1 MYIGSNCG
9 RLVEENQQL
18 KNKIAIYES
27 DDAVSQMKVLCDKR
41 VKAASEREKRNYDCW
56 MNAVEANKDLKKRN
70 TALWQENNKYKAE
83 VSFLKNKTESLTKL
97 SDRRKKVIGN
107 LQKERDELK
116 AYKVEQDKQIEALKE
131 ELCKLK
137 AQIDHDGMTNGI
149 PTSQT
154 PMEKKKVIP
163 NTRVSSGLKKGA
175 QKGHEKRCMKGFEE
189 DEVTEAEDHELDVCP
204 FCGGELK
211 EAGDPVI
218 KDEAD
223 YEIKI
228 IKKRHRY
235 HKYQC
240 QNCGK
245 EVRAKIPQ
253 RLKEQNQYGPAI
265 QAMALALVDL
275 GFVSVARAQEIAA
288 GILHKKLEPSVGYV
302 GKVQKKAARM
312 LKAFLEEVKEYC
324 LDQRILYWDDTV
336 IFMNTAR
343 ACFRFYGNE
352 SVAYYRAHATKGAE
366 GLEEDGILS
375 SLTEKTYL
383 MHDHVKYNYRKE
395 FLFKNIECIQHME
408 RELERVYRASQ
419 HKWAKDLKTL
429 IQEMIHKRKENLK
442 QRKNSFTDEETNC
455 FEEKLENLL
464 IQAHREQNEEKN
476 RYFSTDEKNAIKKLE
491 EYKENY
497 FAWIYDFTL
506 PTTNNVSESGLRMTK
521 TKQKVSGQFLKV
533 ETAEEFAAVR
543 TYTETCRKNGVN
555 EYGALE
561 RLMAGNPYTL
571 KEILESK
578 K

>member
-1 MYIGSNCG
+1 
-9 RLVEENQQL
+9 
-18 KNKIAIYES
+18 
-27 DDAVSQMKVLCDKR
+27 
-41 VKAASEREKRNYDCW
+41 
-56 MNAVEANKDLKKRN
+56 
-70 TALWQENNKYKAE
+70 
-83 VSFLKNKTESLTKL
+83 
-97 SDRRKKVIGN
+97 
-107 LQKERDELK
+107 
-116 AYKVEQDKQIEALKE
+116 
-131 ELCKLK
+131 
-137 AQIDHDGMTNGI
+137 
-149 PTSQT
+149 
-154 PMEKKKVIP
+154 
-163 NTRVSSGLKKGA
+163 
-175 QKGHEKRCMKGFEE
+175 
-189 DEVTEAEDHELDVCP
+189 
-204 FCGGELK
+204 
-211 EAGDPVI
+211 
-218 KDEAD
+218 
-223 YEIKI
+223 
-228 IKKRHRY
+228 
-235 HKYQC
+235 
-240 QNCGK
+240 
-245 EVRAKIPQ
+245 
-253 RLKEQNQYGPAI
+253 
-265 QAMALALVDL
+265 
-275 GFVSVARAQEIAA
+275 
-288 GILHKKLEPSVGYV
+288 
-302 GKVQKKAARM
+302 
-312 LKAFLEEVKEYC
+312 
-324 LDQRILYWDDTV
+324 
-336 IFMNTAR
+336 
-343 ACFRFYGNE
+343 
-352 SVAYYRAHATKGAE
+352 
-366 GLEEDGILS
+366 
-375 SLTEKTYL
+375 